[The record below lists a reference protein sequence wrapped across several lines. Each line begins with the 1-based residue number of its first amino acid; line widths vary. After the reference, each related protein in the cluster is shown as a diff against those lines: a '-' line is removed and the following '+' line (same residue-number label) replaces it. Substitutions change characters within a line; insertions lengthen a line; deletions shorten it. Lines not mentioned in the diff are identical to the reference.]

1 MHRLS
6 KKISLLEITLVLG
19 LLGANI
25 SKHKTF
31 LYLLPASIS
40 KPVLATPVVSRLSP
54 GVHWCLNLV
63 LVGSGISI
71 IARPLARREVWR
83 ITPKGA

>member
-1 MHRLS
+1 MGA
-6 KKISLLEITLVLG
+6 KI
-19 LLGANI
+19 
-25 SKHKTF
+25 F

-40 KPVLATPVVSRLSP
+40 KPVLATPAVSSLSP

-63 LVGSGISI
+63 LVGSGISN
-71 IARPLARREVWR
+71 IARPLARHVAWR